1 MIGLQRGTVQVVA
14 HHPDWH
20 HLFEQERHLLHQ
32 QIGHLVLDI
41 QHVGSTAVAGLDAK
55 PILDLAVA
63 VTAMAMLPRCGPLLC
78 RIGYMDRGDGGTN
91 GGYLFVKESV
101 PDVRTHHVHVVAIDD
116 PQWHNYLR
124 FRDRLRAEE
133 GLRTRYAKLKQ
144 DLQKQFAQDRQSYTA
159 AKHEF
164 IRGVLRQQPNV

>member
-1 MIGLQRGTVQVVA
+1 MLQQ
-14 HHPDWH
+14 H
-20 HLFEQERHLLHQ
+20 
-32 QIGHLVLDI
+32 IGHLVLDI

-63 VTAMAMLPRCGPLLC
+63 VTSIAMIPRCGPLLC
-78 RIGYMDRGDGGTN
+78 RIGYIDRGDGGAD

-116 PQWHNYLR
+116 PQWRNYLL
-124 FRDRLRAEE
+124 FRDTLRADGE
-133 GLRTRYAKLKQ
+133 LRTRYAELKQ

-159 AKHEF
+159 AKHAF
-164 IRGVLRQQPNV
+164 IRGVLRQEPNI